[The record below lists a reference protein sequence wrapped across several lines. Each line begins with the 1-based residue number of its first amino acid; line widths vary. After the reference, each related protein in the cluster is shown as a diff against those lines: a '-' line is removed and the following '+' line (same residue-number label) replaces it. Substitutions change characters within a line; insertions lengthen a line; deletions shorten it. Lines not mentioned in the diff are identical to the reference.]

1 MNVKQLPQQTPQVLA
16 AFSLVFLL
24 LAAVWMG
31 WYVPQ
36 AMKLGDDFD
45 STDYYGGSVEKL
57 NSTRFM
63 DPYTQLDIL
72 NSYTNVAGSYN
83 RRAIADNSTDDETFF
98 HEYFAIWKDGDD
110 PAVAE
115 PIVVL
120 KDNDR
125 WVDRETYQ
133 IRNPDTSENAYR
145 DGFWNPNHLPD
156 KDEKFKFANPLVGSY
171 DNTYVYSGEGTADDL
186 DYFTYISDERPVYEQ
201 GELVDGTE
209 IPYAYPSVTDSLP
222 GSSVYLDYY
231 ERVDIEVE
239 TGARLNQYW
248 NVSVNLRIPNLLY
261 LPGDYNSTTLYNGS
275 LGSLNKTT
283 LQLDTFPTEAVQSA
297 ETIDATATHLTLNSS
312 LVFNI
317 YDNPALAV
325 GPTPAM
331 VNRTS
336 HKVVVNATSMAEV
349 AQFPSAGVNASATHY
364 FANPL
369 VSTHI
374 NTYEPQGSTTVSIA
388 GGAITVPAAHHQST
402 ETGIPY
408 GIYPLNDNGS
418 LTANLA
424 MDYEEHIYYD
434 PSTGSVIDRSY
445 DVTVIADEIPVYNDT
460 GVLVATYYN
469 VTVQEIEVAYTEAQ
483 KMASLTRMGQTAF
496 ALRYANRDVTILHL
510 EGEFTTAYK
519 QQSITD
525 TQEKLGAL
533 KLAKLYVPATLIVLA
548 LFALVGSFTIYYLS
562 GVEAASGGGGARV
575 EGDDIPETE
584 AEPEV
589 EDDEAQEPEAEPEP
603 EPEAEGDSAD
613 VDDESP
619 DDTGESVKESEN

>member
-1 MNVKQLPQQTPQVLA
+1 MNVKQLPRQTPQVLA

-24 LAAVWMG
+24 LAAIWMG

-45 STDYYGGSVEKL
+45 NTDYYGGSVDKL

-63 DPYTQLDIL
+63 DPYTQLDIRD
-72 NSYTNVAGSYN
+72 SYTNVAGSYN
-83 RRAIADNSTDDETFF
+83 RRAITDNCTDDEAFY

-120 KDNDR
+120 KDKDR
-125 WVDRETYQ
+125 WVDRDTYQ
-133 IRNPDTSENAYR
+133 IRDPDTSKAAYR
-145 DGFWNPNHLPD
+145 HGFWIPKHLPD
-156 KDEKFKFANPLVGSY
+156 KDEKFKYANPLVSSY
-171 DNTYVYSGEGTADDL
+171 DNTYVYSGEGTVDDL

-248 NVSVNLRIPNLLY
+248 NVSVNLRVPNLLY
-261 LPGDYNSTTLYNGS
+261 LPGDYNSTILYNGS

-283 LQLDTFPTEAVQSA
+283 LLLDTFPTEAAQSA
-297 ETIDATATHLTLNSS
+297 EAIVATATHLTLNNS
-312 LVFNI
+312 LVFSI
-317 YDNPALAV
+317 YGTPALAV

-336 HKVVVNATSMAEV
+336 HKVVVNATTMAEV
-349 AQFPSAGVNASATHY
+349 AKFPYAGVNTSATHS
-364 FANPL
+364 FVNPL
-369 VSTHI
+369 VSTYA
-374 NTYEPQGSTTVSIA
+374 NTYLPLGPATVSIA
-388 GGAITVPAAHHQST
+388 GGAITVPAAHHHSV

-418 LTANLA
+418 LTANLE
-424 MDYEEHIYYD
+424 MDYQEHVYYD
-434 PSTGSVIDRSY
+434 PSTGTVLDRSY
-445 DVTVIADEIPVYNDT
+445 DVTVIADEIPVYNET

-469 VTVQEIEVAYTEAQ
+469 VTVREIEVAYTEAQ
-483 KMASLTRMGQTAF
+483 KIASLTRMGETAF
-496 ALRYANRDVTILHL
+496 ALRYANRDVTILHI
-510 EGEFTTAYK
+510 EGEFTTAHQ

-525 TQEKLGAL
+525 TQEKLDDL
-533 KLAKLYVPATLIVLA
+533 RMAKLYVPATLIVLA
-548 LFALVGSFTIYYLS
+548 LIALVGSFTIYYLS
-562 GVEAASGGGGARV
+562 GIEAASGGAGA
-575 EGDDIPETE
+575 GS
-584 AEPEV
+584 
-589 EDDEAQEPEAEPEP
+589 EDDESQGSEAEPEP
-603 EPEAEGDSAD
+603 EDDSEDA
-613 VDDESP
+613 DDESP
-619 DDTGESVKESEN
+619 DGTEEPVKDSES